1 MGNLADLL
9 FELSS
14 EERMAILGKLVEKP
28 MKLSHVATKLKI
40 TVAEASRHLQRL
52 ADINLIKKDTEGL
65 YELTPYGGFVLSL
78 LPGLD
83 FISQNTQY
91 FSEHTVMVIPPK
103 FRSRIGALSSGKYIP
118 DTLTTLRNYWDIINN
133 AEEFT
138 YSIKTNPMPV
148 LQDEHTEIHQV
159 ENWSILQG
167 GYEDV
172 EGWLLVE
179 GVRRRYLE
187 KVEVFLLVTEKEA
200 LFGLP
205 FLNGKMDYS
214 AFVSEDPDF
223 REWCKD
229 LFQYYWDKAKPNSS
243 NSM

>member
-1 MGNLADLL
+1 
-9 FELSS
+9 
-14 EERMAILGKLVEKP
+14 
-28 MKLSHVATKLKI
+28 
-40 TVAEASRHLQRL
+40 
-52 ADINLIKKDTEGL
+52 
-65 YELTPYGGFVLSL
+65 
-78 LPGLD
+78 
-83 FISQNTQY
+83 
-91 FSEHTVMVIPPK
+91 MVIPLK
-103 FRSRIGALSSGKYIP
+103 FRSRIGALSSGKYIS

-179 GVRRRYLE
+179 GVRRRFLE